1 MNVRENNMH
10 TTAYLVEGAAY
21 NHFLGQTFTF
31 RSDVVFFVLHTN
43 WRSKSQWISYVILNH
58 Q

>member
-1 MNVRENNMH
+1 MH

-43 WRSKSQWISYVILNH
+43 WRSKSQWISDVILNH